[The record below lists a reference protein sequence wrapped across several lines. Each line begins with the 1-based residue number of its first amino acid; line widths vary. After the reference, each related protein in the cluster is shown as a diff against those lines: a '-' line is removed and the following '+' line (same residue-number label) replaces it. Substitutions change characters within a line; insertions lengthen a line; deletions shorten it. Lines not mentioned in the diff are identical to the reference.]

1 MAPKFT
7 KGSLPESSLIG
18 FDAQRTLQVLQIG
31 KKTSIYLSD
40 GADANVQVSNASAD
54 QGRTIV
60 SLEEVD
66 EAKLARHEK
75 AANLRKFILTGSDL
89 GATRITADSPL
100 TTPLQVI
107 VSKDP
112 NGREFDGSNNV
123 VPPQVLLPLK
133 AFGLRGAALR
143 IAEDQLVSSIGRT
156 SGKGAGMYMKGSNE
170 DGSLYDWCGGFA
182 QWCYQTA
189 AQLIG
194 ETNPFGDTAWA
205 LASPERAISWALAHP
220 SLATVIRYKGVN
232 PMGADGKLYGMKGT
246 RPESQDQLVDMEVAD
261 HGNPANITE
270 GDICLTRKPD
280 GSWQHVSTVY
290 NVAGSSTFDTMN
302 GNPSIWIQ
310 KGLKYGDKVGKDYK
324 YSFLHLSLPPV
335 DWIAGWTAESQVAN
349 GS

>member
-1 MAPKFT
+1 MAPQFT
-7 KGSLPESSLIG
+7 KSSLPDNSLIG
-18 FDAQRTLQVLQIG
+18 FDKDKTLQVLQIG
-31 KKTSIYLSD
+31 KKTSIYLTD
-40 GADANVQVSNASAD
+40 GPDANVQVSNAAAD

-66 EAKLARHEK
+66 AAKLSRHEK

-89 GATRITADSPL
+89 GATRITADSPM
-100 TTPLQVI
+100 TRALQVI
-107 VSKDP
+107 VAKDA
-112 NGREFDGSNNV
+112 NGRQFDGSKDV
-123 VPPQVLLPLK
+123 IPQQSLLVLK

-143 IAEDQLVSSIGRT
+143 VAEDQLDSSIGRT
-156 SGKGAGMYMKGSNE
+156 SGKGAGMYMKGTNE
-170 DGSLYDWCGGFA
+170 DGTLYDWCGGFA

-220 SLATVIRYKGVN
+220 SLATIIRYKGVN
-232 PMGADGKLYGMKGT
+232 PMDADDKLYGMKGS
-246 RPESQDQLVDMEVAD
+246 RPESQDLVEMQVAD
-261 HGNPANITE
+261 HGNPSNITE
-270 GDICLTRKPD
+270 GDICLTRKPN

-310 KGLKYGDKVGKDYK
+310 KGLSYSDKVGKDYK

-335 DWIAGWTAESQVAN
+335 DWIAGWTAESQAAN